1 MFASF
6 VFDQGVDND
15 AAACCDAKIRPS
27 PVHPFVEGAT
37 SRVGLLA
44 FAHPFLERRHFQF
57 SEEGGGGEKK
67 ERHNNTTA
75 EREEIDTDR

>member
-57 SEEGGGGEKK
+57 SEEEERRTK
-67 ERHNNTTA
+67 ERHNTA
-75 EREEIDTDR
+75 EREEEIDR

>member
-57 SEEGGGGEKK
+57 SEEEEEREKKK
-67 ERHNNTTA
+67 ERHTSA
-75 EREEIDTDR
+75 EREEIDR

>member
-57 SEEGGGGEKK
+57 SEEEEEREKKK
-67 ERHNNTTA
+67 ERRHTA
-75 EREEIDTDR
+75 EREEIDR